1 VRSHSHQTY
10 TSFSSHSL
18 LLFTLQRFMA
28 LPLSL
33 SPISV
38 LFKIPFHCLVSFGPS
53 SGTDSERARLARLLL
68 RYVPFARAKIH
79 TSGEAKL
86 VASSEAKL
94 ARAGKEDAGPI
105 TTSTGARSSLGRLGQ
120 ACTLYGKRTKP
131 RLPTRL
137 PRIIRTSV
145 TLADT

>member
-1 VRSHSHQTY
+1 VARIQ
-10 TSFSSHSL
+10 
-18 LLFTLQRFMA
+18 
-28 LPLSL
+28 
-33 SPISV
+33 
-38 LFKIPFHCLVSFGPS
+38 
-53 SGTDSERARLARLLL
+53 RARLARLLL